1 VDSKSSTMQMATWS
15 TVKCQPGETLLDRC
29 QFGALNCPKYF
40 PWMRLRCHFQ
50 WHKISPVTKVSTQST
65 CQMNLN
71 WLKYIS
77 LKYTGNLLLAFSF
90 FVVHGKS
97 SAPLLSALYL
107 HFAGAPVICKGTTCP
122 LLALFGT
129 CSLTFPTIT
138 LIYCGNGYTRA
149 SPALGEGVDPL
160 DRSSVSH
167 HFAQWILLLANQE
180 QDVKGSVAS
189 STSAGDS
196 YQTGSPLSAF
206 RCPLAISTRSVTHH
220 WVSQSLF
227 THAGWSTC
235 LKSA

>member
-1 VDSKSSTMQMATWS
+1 VEAIFCRPIANTSPAL
-15 TVKCQPGETLLDRC
+15 TLPLTRSLLSYSLTLTLPHWHC
-29 QFGALNCPKYF
+29 
-40 PWMRLRCHFQ
+40 LRYEF
-50 WHKISPVTKVSTQST
+50 
-65 CQMNLN
+65 
-71 WLKYIS
+71 
-77 LKYTGNLLLAFSF
+77 LAFR
-90 FVVHGKS
+90 FVVHGKN